1 MASEESFEN
10 SSEQN
15 NVIFDFNYY
24 LLVLPILPER
34 THKTKQVLRPKK
46 LYMFNHNYI

>member
-15 NVIFDFNYY
+15 YVIFDFNYY
-24 LLVLPILPER
+24 LLVLPILPEKN
-34 THKTKQVLRPKK
+34 TQ
-46 LYMFNHNYI
+46 N